1 LAQPIGGVAIGA
13 DYSRVVVIGRCLG
26 RHGLHSKNVG
36 FSRVIVV
43 LGDEPLVQH
52 RLELLQFRYGILRA
66 GRLVCGARLSWGLL
80 WWSLLLIR
88 WSMRLLQAADGA
100 RSRIDSHAEEGH
112 PRSPARAARVFAG
125 GLETPSG
132 RLLHECVT
140 AAPGKRVGLLD
151 LAEQL
156 TGVFI
161 VFDCL

>member
-80 WWSLLLIR
+80 CWGLLWWSLLLIR
-88 WSMRLLQAADGA
+88 RSMRLLQAADGA

-125 GLETPSG
+125 RLETPSG
-132 RLLHECVT
+132 RLLHERVT
-140 AAPGKRVGLLD
+140 AAPGKCVGLLD
-151 LAEQL
+151 VAEQL
-156 TGVFI
+156 
-161 VFDCL
+161 